1 MHDCEDLSFTE
12 NLLFQNLIFS
22 SYHFTIKEWTCY
34 RNLGKKNREYSKT
47 SSLSIQILQYEF
59 LGPIPLNE
67 WGPPMEKV
75 VFLIMSRDQ
84 DKFNIIFVGNCEKTE
99 ESSFFTQSPHFKC
112 WLKESITEKSLY
124 LAILPLFESNE
135 EQRKNVVKKIKVRY
149 NPICNHSEEDKPKP
163 EYKVRK
169 MEKYFCPNCNT
180 EQIMRNLML
189 NLILNIKQ
197 F

>member
-1 MHDCEDLSFTE
+1 MRTL
-12 NLLFQNLIFS
+12 N
-22 SYHFTIKEWTCY
+22 

-149 NPICNHSEEDKPKP
+149 NPICNSEKEEKPKP
-163 EYKVRK
+163 EYIVRK
-169 MEKYFCPNCNT
+169 TEKFHCPKCNAEMNLDENQESTTCRCKNCGT
-180 EQIMRNLML
+180 D
-189 NLILNIKQ
+189 NIK
-197 F
+197 FNF